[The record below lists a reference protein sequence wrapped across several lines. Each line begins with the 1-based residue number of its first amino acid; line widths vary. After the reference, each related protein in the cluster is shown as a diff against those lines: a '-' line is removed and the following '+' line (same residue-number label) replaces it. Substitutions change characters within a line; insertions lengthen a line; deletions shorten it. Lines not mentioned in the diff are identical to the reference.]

1 MIRKRTSCIIIISI
15 LLIYLSSLLLSTSY
29 GFDGVSKQTVTVT
42 KKVYLHGIVED
53 IHGKKLDN
61 VNVILYSSGATIAS
75 TFSSYGAYAFT
86 IESGNYELE
95 FRLRGYENKR
105 ISISIPSDT
114 IDFIIPTVTLDDA
127 LYISTPFNSISTYEG
142 NFLYIPVNCINKGF
156 EKENY
161 SIEIDAPKSWIV
173 ECYIESIKAKSFI
186 LNPGESKSFNIKI
199 GIPYGFIEKSSNIV
213 LKIVGYRIYKKEINL
228 FIEKSSI
235 SIIDSKYNLLTI
247 YPNEVKNI
255 ELFLTNPCIEKNRFK
270 ILLDYPKDWIVKIL
284 NREGLEINDIFLDAS
299 ESIPLNL
306 KIEIPFYVEKG
317 NYSISIKAISNIVNS
332 THIINV
338 FVPEGKL
345 KMLSTKIQY
354 IESLPGE
361 DKTIQIFL
369 KNLFNE
375 RKTIE
380 LSLENP
386 NGWIVELKDSS
397 GSVIKSINLNSEEEI
412 QFSLII
418 NIPENIEEGE
428 YPIILKANS
437 GLYEESL
444 KIIFKI
450 FKGYPNTRINIETPF
465 IDVYAGGSG
474 SITFSLEN
482 RGKAEDII
490 KFSVN
495 GLPSGFS
502 YMIYDEKNNVVSSI
516 LLKPN
521 EIRKLM
527 IKINI
532 PPKIEPSII
541 NASLFIKTNNMENN
555 YPFLLNIVGKYEISY
570 VTENFYTET
579 FAGDI
584 ASFVLDIKNTGYST
598 LTNVAVEIIDVPS
611 SFNVKINP
619 SLIPTLQ
626 PLETGRFIFSIDVPP
641 ETNAGDYYVTI
652 KIVSNQVE
660 SIYRLIHVAVKQRT
674 ETIYIGIVI
683 ISIAFIVLFFLYRKY
698 GRR

>member
-1 MIRKRTSCIIIISI
+1 MRIMMIRKNTLPISI
-15 LLIYLSSLLLSTSY
+15 LILLIFSSILLPTSY
-29 GFDGVSKQTVTVT
+29 GVVV
-42 KKVYLHGIVED
+42 KKKTYLHGLVKD
-53 IHGKKLDN
+53 IYGKNLDN
-61 VNVILYSSGATIAS
+61 VEVILYSPGGAILAS
-75 TFSSYGAYAFT
+75 AFSSYGAYAF
-86 IESGNYELE
+86 SVDPGNSYKLE
-95 FRLRGYENKR
+95 FKLRGYEIK
-105 ISISIPSDT
+105 SINIEVPSDA
-114 IDFIIPTVTLDDA
+114 IDFIVPTINLDDA
-127 LYISTPFNSISTYEG
+127 LYISIPFNSINAYEG
-142 NFLYIPVNCINKGF
+142 NVLSIPVTCINKGF

-161 SIEIDAPKSWIV
+161 SIEIDAPNSWII
-173 ECYIESIKAKSFI
+173 ECYVGSNKANSFL
-186 LNPGESKSFNIKI
+186 LNPGESTSLNIKAK
-199 GIPYGFIEKSSNIV
+199 IPYGFNKGLSYLI
-213 LKIVGYRIYKKEINL
+213 LKIIGYRIYERKINVFIEETPIQIINL
-228 FIEKSSI
+228 Q
-235 SIIDSKYNLLTI
+235 YNLLTI
-247 YPNEVKNI
+247 YPNEVKTI
-255 ELFLTNPCIEKNRFK
+255 KFTLTNPSSEQNRFK

-380 LSLENP
+380 FSLENP

-397 GSVIKSINLNSEEEI
+397 GSIIKSINLNSEEEI

-598 LTNVAVEIIDVPS
+598 LTNVAVEVVNMPS
-611 SFNVKINP
+611 SFNVTINP
-619 SLIPTLQ
+619 SLIPILQ
-626 PLETGRFIFSIDVPP
+626 PLETKSFNVLIDVPP

-660 SIYRLIHVAVKQRT
+660 SMQRLIHVVVKQRT
-674 ETIYIGIVI
+674 ESIYIGIVI
-683 ISIAFIVLFFLYRKY
+683 ILLAFIGLYFLYRKY

>member
-1 MIRKRTSCIIIISI
+1 MIRKKVSFITIIFT
-15 LLIYLSSLLLSTSY
+15 LLICLSSLLFSTSY
-29 GFDGVSKQTVTVT
+29 SFDGVSKQTVTVT

-75 TFSSYGAYAFT
+75 IFSSYGAYAFSV
-86 IESGNYELE
+86 ESGNYELE

-114 IDFIIPTVTLDDA
+114 IDFIVPTVNLDDA
-127 LYISTPFNSISTYEG
+127 LYVSIPFNSINTYEG
-142 NFLYIPVNCINKGF
+142 NILSIPVNCINKGF

-161 SIEIDAPKSWIV
+161 SIKIDAPKSWII
-173 ECYIESIKAKSFI
+173 ECYIESTKANTFT

-199 GIPYGFIEKSSNIV
+199 GIPYGFIEKSSSII
-213 LKIVGYRIYKKEINL
+213 LKIVGYRIYEKEIDF
-228 FIEKSSI
+228 FIEKSNVP
-235 SIIDSKYNLLTI
+235 IIDSKYNLLTI
-247 YPNEVKNI
+247 SPSEIKNI
-255 ELFLTNPCIEKNRFK
+255 EFTLTNPNIEKSRFK

-284 NREGLEINDIFLDAS
+284 NKEGLETNDIILEAG

-306 KIEIPFYVEKG
+306 RIEVPFYAEKG
-317 NYSISIKAISNIVNS
+317 NYSISINAISNNVDYIHV
-332 THIINV
+332 INV
-338 FVPEGKL
+338 IVPEGKL
-345 KMLSTKIQY
+345 KMLSTKLQY
-354 IESLPGE
+354 IESLSGE
-361 DKTIQIFL
+361 DKTLQIFL

-380 LSLENP
+380 FSLESS
-386 NGWIVELKDSS
+386 NGWIAELKDST
-397 GSVIKSINLNSEEEI
+397 GSAIKSITLDSGEEI
-412 QFSLII
+412 QFSLTV

-437 GLYEESL
+437 GLYEEPL
-444 KIIFKI
+444 KINFKI

-474 SITFSLEN
+474 SIAFSLEN
-482 RGKAEDII
+482 LGKAEDIV
-490 KFSVN
+490 KFRID

-521 EIRKLM
+521 DIRKLT

-532 PPKIEPSII
+532 PLKIEPSII
-541 NASLFIKTNNMENN
+541 NASLFIKTSNMENN
-555 YPFLLNIVGKYEISY
+555 YPLSLNIVGKYEISY

-579 FAGDI
+579 FAGNIVDFI
-584 ASFVLDIKNTGYST
+584 LDIKNTGYST
-598 LTNVAVEIIDVPS
+598 LTNVAVEVVDMPS
-611 SFNVKINP
+611 SFNVTINP
-619 SLIPTLQ
+619 SLISTLQ
-626 PLETGRFIFSIDVPP
+626 PLETGRFIFSIDVSP
-641 ETNAGDYYVTI
+641 ETNAGDYYITI
-652 KIVSNQVE
+652 KIGSNQVE

-674 ETIYIGIVI
+674 ETIYIGII
-683 ISIAFIVLFFLYRKY
+683 IIIIAFIVLFFLYRKY